1 MGEAFVPLM
10 GGVMELVMRVV
21 VATIAVPFGFW
32 AVCLASPMA
41 WIGADI
47 PLIFT
52 YRRRIRS
59 MCQFEKAKKE
69 AVQTAE

>member
-1 MGEAFVPLM
+1 M
-10 GGVMELVMRVV
+10 GGVMELIMRVV

-47 PLIFT
+47 PLLIT
-52 YRRRIRS
+52 YRRRIRT
-59 MCQFEKAKKE
+59 MCAFEKAKKE
-69 AVQTAE
+69 NEAVQTAE